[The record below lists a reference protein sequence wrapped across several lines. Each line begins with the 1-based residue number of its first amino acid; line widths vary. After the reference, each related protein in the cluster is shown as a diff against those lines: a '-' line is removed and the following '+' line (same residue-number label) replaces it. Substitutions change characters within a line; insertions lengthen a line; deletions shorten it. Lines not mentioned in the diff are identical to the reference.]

1 MARAT
6 IKEHATKKYGHV
18 CSVGNWITYKPKSA
32 MQDVARALGG
42 DLKEVIQLTTKL
54 PTEFD
59 DLTLEDHKRL
69 LIDAQDEKDEEKR
82 RQAKI
87 DLDKFKLF
95 YEFQDKNPRIVDV
108 AFKLVG
114 KIRAQGTHAGGI
126 IIADRP
132 IDDLI
137 PLSFIGGD
145 WVSQWTEGKATQLSK
160 FGLVK
165 FDVLGLKTMF
175 YIWQCCNFVKQTK
188 GIVID
193 LTTVDPTKDCAG
205 VEIHPDGTSKNIS
218 LNDREAIKICNDL
231 RTESVFQIETS
242 IQKGIIHSGG
252 VRNFWDLVVY
262 NALGRPGPMDMI
274 PEYIKRRDDKSLAW
288 KKGVDDRITNLLS
301 ETYNVIVYQE
311 QLQAMWIR
319 LAGFTVPEAEAHRKV
334 ISKKWKDKL
343 PLVEKQ
349 WKTGAAKTIG
359 QDEADKWWGLMVE
372 FGRYAFNRA
381 HSVAYSLITYWC
393 LYLKAHYPAEWW
405 AAAMAG
411 CHKDKLKSYMGAAKL
426 EGVVFGGLD
435 VNKLTYA
442 FAVIDDKVVIGLQAV
457 KGVGEKASGELCS
470 LKGPFTNVDE
480 MVGQLGKK
488 KGIFERLIKLGA
500 FDKLHPNR
508 KGLWMWYQYKYC
520 SGPEFTEL
528 RKEIDSKIMPPESDL
543 EKIRAEKIEEFSRL
557 YPKRKKIPKT
567 LLEWKP
573 KIGHRSP
580 VPSRDQV
587 IDLYD
592 DYTLKEK
599 LGIEKDILG
608 YYWTSPRGMFRI
620 QSGTT
625 LEDAKVKKT
634 NCRIEVVIE
643 DVVRK
648 ISKNKNP
655 FYILSVTDGIQEA
668 DITIWESTVNSHK
681 NLFHPGQGII
691 MNVDYSPDRNN
702 FKISKDNSVRILQK
716 TDVPI
721 DTTNQDMF
729 QKYEEK
735 EDDFPYI

>member
-1 MARAT
+1 
-6 IKEHATKKYGHV
+6 
-18 CSVGNWITYKPKSA
+18 
-32 MQDVARALGG
+32 
-42 DLKEVIQLTTKL
+42 
-54 PTEFD
+54 
-59 DLTLEDHKRL
+59 
-69 LIDAQDEKDEEKR
+69 
-82 RQAKI
+82 
-87 DLDKFKLF
+87 
-95 YEFQDKNPRIVDV
+95 
-108 AFKLVG
+108 
-114 KIRAQGTHAGGI
+114 
-126 IIADRP
+126 
-132 IDDLI
+132 
-137 PLSFIGGD
+137 
-145 WVSQWTEGKATQLSK
+145 
-160 FGLVK
+160 
-165 FDVLGLKTMF
+165 
-175 YIWQCCNFVKQTK
+175 
-188 GIVID
+188 
-193 LTTVDPTKDCAG
+193 
-205 VEIHPDGTSKNIS
+205 
-218 LNDREAIKICNDL
+218 
-231 RTESVFQIETS
+231 
-242 IQKGIIHSGG
+242 
-252 VRNFWDLVVY
+252 
-262 NALGRPGPMDMI
+262 MDMI

-500 FDKLHPNR
+500 FDKLHPSR

-721 DTTNQDMF
+721 DTTNQDVF